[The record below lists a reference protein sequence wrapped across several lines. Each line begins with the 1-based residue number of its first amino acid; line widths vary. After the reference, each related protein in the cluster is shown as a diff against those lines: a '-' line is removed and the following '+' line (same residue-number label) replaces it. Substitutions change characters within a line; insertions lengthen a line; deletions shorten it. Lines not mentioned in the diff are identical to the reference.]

1 MARKQVRDQ
10 VDWDD
15 WDDWFPTPVAKRPS
29 PLAINWAGQ
38 DILQKL
44 RDDYKD
50 AVITSPLKQM
60 EGKMYYGERKVTK
73 EYLDLMTAIE
83 YPEPMDD

>member
-1 MARKQVRDQ
+1 MARKQVREQ

-15 WDDWFPTPVAKRPS
+15 WDNCFPFYVAKRPS

-44 RDDYKD
+44 RDDYKG
-50 AVITSPLKQM
+50 A
-60 EGKMYYGERKVTK
+60 E
-73 EYLDLMTAIE
+73 
-83 YPEPMDD
+83 